1 MKQLVYIVVGFCML
15 FTGCDYLDQVPEGD
29 IETEETI
36 FEKKSQAED
45 WLQTC
50 HVFLSEHLTSL
61 VKEPS
66 RVGTDEVV
74 AGDYIRKFYLNKG
87 NSSALWDGFFIA
99 DGLQMSQEPY
109 GNVWKKEEFYAG
121 IRYCNIFIERIKG
134 TYNLEESDRMMWTA
148 EVKALKAHYYF
159 ELMRRYGP
167 VILVPENIAVNESSE
182 MMRQPRAPID
192 SVVSAIVTL
201 LDEAME
207 YLPPMDKK
215 DVARQAFHSEE
226 SAATL
231 KALTLFYAASPLFNG
246 ENTAYADFTNKHGEL
261 LFPPYDKDQIKKRWK
276 RAAEAIDEALE
287 ICLRNGK
294 SLVSGSVG
302 HSTKLLQ
309 IMADIESSTQA
320 KNFVNKEAIFM
331 FHTNFNDGST
341 WSIWTLPFVSS
352 NDMQYYNSNVQS
364 GISPS
369 MKMVEMYYTE
379 HGLPLDADVQ
389 WDYSS
394 RYQLAKETSPEYRN
408 VVSVNTNTVLGLHLR
423 LEPRFY
429 AHIAA
434 DRCYW
439 QRGTNI
445 TDDMIVKAYRG
456 ERYGTKAQTIN
467 ESTPQN
473 LTGYYMKKGT
483 YSNTSNK
490 NYNSV
495 FKQEEGVIIM
505 RLAELYLMKAEAW
518 NEYLDAPDETH
529 VYAPLNEVR
538 RRAGILDVV
547 TAWTNYSKTPDK
559 VTTKA
564 GMREIIRQ
572 EWNIEFAFEGRRFWN
587 LRRWLTASDELN
599 VPQYG
604 WNILGQNARQFY
616 NNFEGPVVVW
626 NKRGFVAP
634 RDYLFPIRAEE
645 VLISGCRQ
653 NPGW

>member
-1 MKQLVYIVVGFCML
+1 MKQLLYILIGFSTLLSACN
-15 FTGCDYLDQVPEGD
+15 YLDQVPDGD
-29 IETEETI
+29 IETEETV

-50 HVFLSEHLTSL
+50 HTFLSEHLTSL
-61 VKEPS
+61 VSEPS

-87 NSSALWDGFFIA
+87 GSSAKWDGFFIA

-109 GNVWKKEEFYAG
+109 GNVWKKDEFYAG
-121 IRYCNIFIERIKG
+121 IRYCNIFMERISG
-134 TYNLEESDRMMWTA
+134 TYNLEESDRLLWIA

-167 VILVPENIAVNESSE
+167 VILVPENIEVNESAE
-182 MMRQPRAPID
+182 MMGQPRAPID

-201 LDEAME
+201 LNEAME
-207 YLPPMDKK
+207 YLPPMNKK
-215 DVARQAFHSEE
+215 DFARQAFHSEE

-261 LFPPYDKDQIKKRWK
+261 LFPPYDKEQIKKRWK
-276 RAAEAIDEALE
+276 RAADAIDEALD

-294 SLVSGSVG
+294 LLISGNVG
-302 HSTKLLQ
+302 PTRLLQ
-309 IMADIESSTQA
+309 TMADIESSTQA
-320 KNFVNKEAIFM
+320 NNFVNKEAIFM
-331 FHTNFNDGST
+331 LHTDVNDGKT
-341 WSIWTLPFVSS
+341 WSIWTLPFVNSS
-352 NDMQYYNSNVQS
+352 DMEYYNVNVQS
-364 GISPS
+364 GIAPS

-379 HGLPLDADVQ
+379 HGLPIDADVQ

-408 VVSVNTNTVLGLHLR
+408 VVSMNTNTVLGLHLR
-423 LEPRFY
+423 REPRFY

-439 QRGTNI
+439 QRGVDI
-445 TDDMIVKAYRG
+445 TDDMIVEAYRG
-456 ERYGTKAQTIN
+456 ERYGTRAQTIN

-490 NYNSV
+490 DYTTV
-495 FKQEEGVIIM
+495 LQQEEGIIIM

-518 NEYLDAPDETH
+518 NEYLDAPDEAH

-538 RRAGILDVV
+538 SRAGIPDVV

-599 VPQYG
+599 EPQYG

-626 NKRGFVAP
+626 NKRGFIAP